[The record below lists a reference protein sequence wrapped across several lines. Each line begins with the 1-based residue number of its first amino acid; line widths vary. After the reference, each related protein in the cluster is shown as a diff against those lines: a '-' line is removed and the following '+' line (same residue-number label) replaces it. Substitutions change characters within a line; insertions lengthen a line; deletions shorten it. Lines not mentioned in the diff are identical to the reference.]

1 MKFKNLLFL
10 IPLIFILGCEQ
21 YSSKSDKINFK
32 PEKKYKNIGFALIY
46 NDDLKIKKIDQRS
59 LIIFNN
65 KLKKDTDIKIT
76 NLLNEKYLIAKV
88 GKSSKYPIFY
98 NSVISERIATELDID
113 PDQPYVRV
121 ETINSS
127 NTFVANKA
135 KTFDEEK
142 KVANKAPVD
151 SISIQNISI
160 EKDNNSK
167 VEKVKNT
174 KFEFIIKFADL
185 FFEESAIT
193 LKKRLEDE
201 YNLKDINIKKMSK
214 NLYMEKIGEKAK
226 LASLNLSNLNID
238 KRNSVLKQFGQYL
251 RTNSKSILNSNK
263 KDISN
268 AKSKKI
274 KDSMINRLKLNSE
287 KISQIKF
294 YDLDEITRKTAAMLF
309 MDGIAVAVAG
319 AQQEKAPKVL
329 SEHIKSLGGDPQAT
343 VFSFGYEASLTQAA
357 YVNGASM
364 HVLDYEPMWN
374 PPNHQLST
382 CLPAILALAEF
393 KELDGKAVLT
403 ALVKG
408 TEMMCRLRWAAPE
421 QRDLNKNRFH
431 PPGYVGPM
439 GRQ

>member
-1 MKFKNLLFL
+1 MRLKIIIFLAIILTSCETTNKNIISNKDFKN
-10 IPLIFILGCEQ
+10 
-21 YSSKSDKINFK
+21 YSND
-32 PEKKYKNIGFALIY
+32 GFALIY
-46 NDDLKIKKIDQRS
+46 NNDIFKKRIVSKKIDQRS

-88 GKSSKYPIFY
+88 GKNSKYPIFY

-167 VEKVKNT
+167 VENVKNT

-214 NLYMEKIGEKAK
+214 NLYRVYKGPFYNLGSIKNVYNEIADINFENIELIK
-226 LASLNLSNLNID
+226 L
-238 KRNSVLKQFGQYL
+238 
-251 RTNSKSILNSNK
+251 
-263 KDISN
+263 
-268 AKSKKI
+268 
-274 KDSMINRLKLNSE
+274 
-287 KISQIKF
+287 
-294 YDLDEITRKTAAMLF
+294 
-309 MDGIAVAVAG
+309 
-319 AQQEKAPKVL
+319 
-329 SEHIKSLGGDPQAT
+329 
-343 VFSFGYEASLTQAA
+343 
-357 YVNGASM
+357 
-364 HVLDYEPMWN
+364 
-374 PPNHQLST
+374 
-382 CLPAILALAEF
+382 
-393 KELDGKAVLT
+393 
-403 ALVKG
+403 
-408 TEMMCRLRWAAPE
+408 
-421 QRDLNKNRFH
+421 
-431 PPGYVGPM
+431 
-439 GRQ
+439 

>member
-1 MKFKNLLFL
+1 MKLKIIIFLAIILTSCETTNKKVITNKDFKN
-10 IPLIFILGCEQ
+10 
-21 YSSKSDKINFK
+21 YSND
-32 PEKKYKNIGFALIY
+32 GFALIFN
-46 NDDLKIKKIDQRS
+46 NDIFKKRIVSKKIDQRS

-88 GKSSKYPIFY
+88 GKNSKYPIFY

-160 EKDNNSK
+160 EKDNNTK
-167 VEKVKNT
+167 VKNVKNT

-214 NLYMEKIGEKAK
+214 NLYRVYKGPFYNLGSIKNVYNEIANINFENIELIK
-226 LASLNLSNLNID
+226 L
-238 KRNSVLKQFGQYL
+238 
-251 RTNSKSILNSNK
+251 
-263 KDISN
+263 
-268 AKSKKI
+268 
-274 KDSMINRLKLNSE
+274 
-287 KISQIKF
+287 
-294 YDLDEITRKTAAMLF
+294 
-309 MDGIAVAVAG
+309 
-319 AQQEKAPKVL
+319 
-329 SEHIKSLGGDPQAT
+329 
-343 VFSFGYEASLTQAA
+343 
-357 YVNGASM
+357 
-364 HVLDYEPMWN
+364 
-374 PPNHQLST
+374 
-382 CLPAILALAEF
+382 
-393 KELDGKAVLT
+393 
-403 ALVKG
+403 
-408 TEMMCRLRWAAPE
+408 
-421 QRDLNKNRFH
+421 
-431 PPGYVGPM
+431 
-439 GRQ
+439 

>member
-1 MKFKNLLFL
+1 MKLKIIIFLAIILTACETTNKKVITNKDFKN
-10 IPLIFILGCEQ
+10 
-21 YSSKSDKINFK
+21 YSND
-32 PEKKYKNIGFALIY
+32 GFALIY
-46 NDDLKIKKIDQRS
+46 NNDIFKKRIVSKKIDQRS

-88 GKSSKYPIFY
+88 GKNSKYPIFY

-160 EKDNNSK
+160 EKDNNLK

-214 NLYMEKIGEKAK
+214 NLYRVYKGPFYNLGSIKNVYNEIANINFENIELIK
-226 LASLNLSNLNID
+226 L
-238 KRNSVLKQFGQYL
+238 
-251 RTNSKSILNSNK
+251 
-263 KDISN
+263 
-268 AKSKKI
+268 
-274 KDSMINRLKLNSE
+274 
-287 KISQIKF
+287 
-294 YDLDEITRKTAAMLF
+294 
-309 MDGIAVAVAG
+309 
-319 AQQEKAPKVL
+319 
-329 SEHIKSLGGDPQAT
+329 
-343 VFSFGYEASLTQAA
+343 
-357 YVNGASM
+357 
-364 HVLDYEPMWN
+364 
-374 PPNHQLST
+374 
-382 CLPAILALAEF
+382 
-393 KELDGKAVLT
+393 
-403 ALVKG
+403 
-408 TEMMCRLRWAAPE
+408 
-421 QRDLNKNRFH
+421 
-431 PPGYVGPM
+431 
-439 GRQ
+439 

>member
-1 MKFKNLLFL
+1 MKLKIIIFLAIILTSCETTNKKVITNKDFKN
-10 IPLIFILGCEQ
+10 
-21 YSSKSDKINFK
+21 YSND
-32 PEKKYKNIGFALIY
+32 GFALIY
-46 NDDLKIKKIDQRS
+46 NNDIFKKRIVSKKIDQRS

-88 GKSSKYPIFY
+88 GKNSKYPIFY

-214 NLYMEKIGEKAK
+214 NLYRVYKGPFY
-226 LASLNLSNLNID
+226 NLGS
-238 KRNSVLKQFGQYL
+238 
-251 RTNSKSILNSNK
+251 
-263 KDISN
+263 
-268 AKSKKI
+268 
-274 KDSMINRLKLNSE
+274 
-287 KISQIKF
+287 
-294 YDLDEITRKTAAMLF
+294 
-309 MDGIAVAVAG
+309 
-319 AQQEKAPKVL
+319 
-329 SEHIKSLGGDPQAT
+329 IKSVYNEIANIN
-343 VFSFGYEASLTQAA
+343 FE
-357 YVNGASM
+357 N
-364 HVLDYEPMWN
+364 
-374 PPNHQLST
+374 
-382 CLPAILALAEF
+382 I
-393 KELDGKAVLT
+393 ELIKL
-403 ALVKG
+403 
-408 TEMMCRLRWAAPE
+408 
-421 QRDLNKNRFH
+421 
-431 PPGYVGPM
+431 
-439 GRQ
+439 

>member
-1 MKFKNLLFL
+1 MKLKIIIFLAIILTSCETTNKKVITNKDFKN
-10 IPLIFILGCEQ
+10 
-21 YSSKSDKINFK
+21 YSND
-32 PEKKYKNIGFALIY
+32 GFALIFN
-46 NDDLKIKKIDQRS
+46 NDIFKKRIVSKKIDQRS

-88 GKSSKYPIFY
+88 GKNSKYPIFY

-167 VEKVKNT
+167 VKKVKNT

-185 FFEESAIT
+185 FFLESAIT

-214 NLYMEKIGEKAK
+214 NLFRVYKGPFYNLGSIKNVYNEIDNINFENIELIK
-226 LASLNLSNLNID
+226 L
-238 KRNSVLKQFGQYL
+238 
-251 RTNSKSILNSNK
+251 
-263 KDISN
+263 
-268 AKSKKI
+268 
-274 KDSMINRLKLNSE
+274 
-287 KISQIKF
+287 
-294 YDLDEITRKTAAMLF
+294 
-309 MDGIAVAVAG
+309 
-319 AQQEKAPKVL
+319 
-329 SEHIKSLGGDPQAT
+329 
-343 VFSFGYEASLTQAA
+343 
-357 YVNGASM
+357 
-364 HVLDYEPMWN
+364 
-374 PPNHQLST
+374 
-382 CLPAILALAEF
+382 
-393 KELDGKAVLT
+393 
-403 ALVKG
+403 
-408 TEMMCRLRWAAPE
+408 
-421 QRDLNKNRFH
+421 
-431 PPGYVGPM
+431 
-439 GRQ
+439 

>member
-1 MKFKNLLFL
+1 MKLKIIIFLAIILTSCETTNKKVITNKDFKN
-10 IPLIFILGCEQ
+10 
-21 YSSKSDKINFK
+21 YSND
-32 PEKKYKNIGFALIY
+32 GFALIY
-46 NDDLKIKKIDQRS
+46 NNDIFKKRIVSKKIDQRS

-88 GKSSKYPIFY
+88 GKNSKYPIFY

-160 EKDNNSK
+160 EKDNKSTA
-167 VEKVKNT
+167 EMVKNT

-214 NLYMEKIGEKAK
+214 NLYRVYKGPFYNLGSIKNVYNEIANINFENIELIK
-226 LASLNLSNLNID
+226 L
-238 KRNSVLKQFGQYL
+238 
-251 RTNSKSILNSNK
+251 
-263 KDISN
+263 
-268 AKSKKI
+268 
-274 KDSMINRLKLNSE
+274 
-287 KISQIKF
+287 
-294 YDLDEITRKTAAMLF
+294 
-309 MDGIAVAVAG
+309 
-319 AQQEKAPKVL
+319 
-329 SEHIKSLGGDPQAT
+329 
-343 VFSFGYEASLTQAA
+343 
-357 YVNGASM
+357 
-364 HVLDYEPMWN
+364 
-374 PPNHQLST
+374 
-382 CLPAILALAEF
+382 
-393 KELDGKAVLT
+393 
-403 ALVKG
+403 
-408 TEMMCRLRWAAPE
+408 
-421 QRDLNKNRFH
+421 
-431 PPGYVGPM
+431 
-439 GRQ
+439 

>member
-1 MKFKNLLFL
+1 MKLKIIIFLAIILTACETTNKKVITNKDFKN
-10 IPLIFILGCEQ
+10 
-21 YSSKSDKINFK
+21 YSND
-32 PEKKYKNIGFALIY
+32 GFALIY
-46 NDDLKIKKIDQRS
+46 NNDIFKKRIVSKKIDQRS

-121 ETINSS
+121 ETINSN

-160 EKDNNSK
+160 EKDNNTK
-167 VEKVKNT
+167 VKNVKNT

-214 NLYMEKIGEKAK
+214 NLYRVYKGPFYNLGSIKNVYNEIANINFENIELIK
-226 LASLNLSNLNID
+226 L
-238 KRNSVLKQFGQYL
+238 
-251 RTNSKSILNSNK
+251 
-263 KDISN
+263 
-268 AKSKKI
+268 
-274 KDSMINRLKLNSE
+274 
-287 KISQIKF
+287 
-294 YDLDEITRKTAAMLF
+294 
-309 MDGIAVAVAG
+309 
-319 AQQEKAPKVL
+319 
-329 SEHIKSLGGDPQAT
+329 
-343 VFSFGYEASLTQAA
+343 
-357 YVNGASM
+357 
-364 HVLDYEPMWN
+364 
-374 PPNHQLST
+374 
-382 CLPAILALAEF
+382 
-393 KELDGKAVLT
+393 
-403 ALVKG
+403 
-408 TEMMCRLRWAAPE
+408 
-421 QRDLNKNRFH
+421 
-431 PPGYVGPM
+431 
-439 GRQ
+439 

>member
-1 MKFKNLLFL
+1 MKLKIIIFLAIILTSCETTNKKVITNKDFKN
-10 IPLIFILGCEQ
+10 
-21 YSSKSDKINFK
+21 YSND
-32 PEKKYKNIGFALIY
+32 GFALIY
-46 NDDLKIKKIDQRS
+46 NNDIFKKRIVSKKIDQRS

-88 GKSSKYPIFY
+88 GKNSKYPIFY

-167 VEKVKNT
+167 VEKVQNT
-174 KFEFIIKFADL
+174 EFKFIIKFADL

-214 NLYMEKIGEKAK
+214 NLYRVYKGPFYNLGSIKNVYNEIANINFENIELIK
-226 LASLNLSNLNID
+226 L
-238 KRNSVLKQFGQYL
+238 
-251 RTNSKSILNSNK
+251 
-263 KDISN
+263 
-268 AKSKKI
+268 
-274 KDSMINRLKLNSE
+274 
-287 KISQIKF
+287 
-294 YDLDEITRKTAAMLF
+294 
-309 MDGIAVAVAG
+309 
-319 AQQEKAPKVL
+319 
-329 SEHIKSLGGDPQAT
+329 
-343 VFSFGYEASLTQAA
+343 
-357 YVNGASM
+357 
-364 HVLDYEPMWN
+364 
-374 PPNHQLST
+374 
-382 CLPAILALAEF
+382 
-393 KELDGKAVLT
+393 
-403 ALVKG
+403 
-408 TEMMCRLRWAAPE
+408 
-421 QRDLNKNRFH
+421 
-431 PPGYVGPM
+431 
-439 GRQ
+439 

>member
-1 MKFKNLLFL
+1 MKLKIIIFLAIILTSCETTNKKVITNKDFKN
-10 IPLIFILGCEQ
+10 
-21 YSSKSDKINFK
+21 YSND
-32 PEKKYKNIGFALIY
+32 GFALIY
-46 NDDLKIKKIDQRS
+46 NNDIFKKRIVSKKIDQRS

-88 GKSSKYPIFY
+88 GKNSKYPIFY

-167 VEKVKNT
+167 VKKVNNT

-214 NLYMEKIGEKAK
+214 NLYRVYKGPFYNLGSIKNVYNEIANINFENIELIK
-226 LASLNLSNLNID
+226 L
-238 KRNSVLKQFGQYL
+238 
-251 RTNSKSILNSNK
+251 
-263 KDISN
+263 
-268 AKSKKI
+268 
-274 KDSMINRLKLNSE
+274 
-287 KISQIKF
+287 
-294 YDLDEITRKTAAMLF
+294 
-309 MDGIAVAVAG
+309 
-319 AQQEKAPKVL
+319 
-329 SEHIKSLGGDPQAT
+329 
-343 VFSFGYEASLTQAA
+343 
-357 YVNGASM
+357 
-364 HVLDYEPMWN
+364 
-374 PPNHQLST
+374 
-382 CLPAILALAEF
+382 
-393 KELDGKAVLT
+393 
-403 ALVKG
+403 
-408 TEMMCRLRWAAPE
+408 
-421 QRDLNKNRFH
+421 
-431 PPGYVGPM
+431 
-439 GRQ
+439 